1 MSIQMAS
8 RSIFRLT
15 SLRNAFQPVPW
26 SRAGHRS
33 IASEARKEFLCIVP
47 DKPNS
52 IEIRK
57 QVRPKHLEAAKGL
70 VASGKLVVGGAML
83 ESHPMEGQSMSFKG
97 SMLIYTGRS
106 LEDVQEMM
114 MSDVV
119 DPSLG
124 SRNRQKSY
132 KCAAGT
138 ELNPGKDTYRN
149 LKETG
154 ECVLNTVSENMI
166 VAVNVASIDAPYG
179 VSEWDILGLYKA
191 PTTTVKPARVQD
203 LCSRSRAKW
212 STSRNSPIMYNPA

>member
-114 MSDVV
+114 MSDVYTTSGV
-119 DPSLG
+119 WDVEKAQIIPF
-124 SRNRQKSY
+124 
-132 KCAAGT
+132 
-138 ELNPGKDTYRN
+138 
-149 LKETG
+149 
-154 ECVLNTVSENMI
+154 
-166 VAVNVASIDAPYG
+166 ASAIREAL
-179 VSEWDILGLYKA
+179 S
-191 PTTTVKPARVQD
+191 
-203 LCSRSRAKW
+203 
-212 STSRNSPIMYNPA
+212 